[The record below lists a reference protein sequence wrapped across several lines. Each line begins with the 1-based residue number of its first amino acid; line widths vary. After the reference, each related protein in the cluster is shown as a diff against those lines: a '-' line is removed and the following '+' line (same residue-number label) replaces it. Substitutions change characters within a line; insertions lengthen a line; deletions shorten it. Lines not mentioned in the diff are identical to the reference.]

1 MCHEPRDIR
10 NEYSSNF
17 IEYPEHVFIG
27 LDRDNGACILKLS
40 IMDNQILKQWNTQKH
55 TSTVSQ
61 KKKKSIPAQ
70 LGAPKL
76 LMHQFHQYHRYLEHH
91 DYHKYTQSPLY
102 LTWMETANY

>member
-61 KKKKSIPAQ
+61 KKKKKHTSTARGSEAANASVPSVSYISRTPRLSQ
-70 LGAPKL
+70 I
-76 LMHQFHQYHRYLEHH
+76 
-91 DYHKYTQSPLY
+91 YTITPLSN
-102 LTWMETANY
+102 LNGNS